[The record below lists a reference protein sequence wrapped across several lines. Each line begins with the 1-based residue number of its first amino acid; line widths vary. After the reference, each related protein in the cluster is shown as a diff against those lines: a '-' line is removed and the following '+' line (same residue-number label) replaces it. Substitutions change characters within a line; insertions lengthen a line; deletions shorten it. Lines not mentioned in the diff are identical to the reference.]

1 MVKIVIP
8 VSDRKGEEIS
18 NYFGRAPYFAWF
30 DLSSGKIREKGVI
43 SNDSIDFG
51 GMWLPP
57 EHMMAMGAD
66 VVIST
71 SIGER
76 AIQRLQERNIAVL
89 QAHEMKTDRCIK
101 EYLEGKLKELTK
113 DCL

>member
-1 MVKIVIP
+1 MIVIP
-8 VSDRKGEEIS
+8 VSDRKGENVS

-30 DLSSGKIREKGVI
+30 DLSSGKIMERGVI
-43 SNDSIDFG
+43 ANDSIDFD

-57 EHMMAMGAD
+57 EHMMAMGAN

-76 AIQRLQERNIAVL
+76 AIQRLQEKNITVL
-89 QAHEMKTDRCIK
+89 QTREMKTDRCIK
-101 EYLEGKLKELTK
+101 EYLEGTLKELTR